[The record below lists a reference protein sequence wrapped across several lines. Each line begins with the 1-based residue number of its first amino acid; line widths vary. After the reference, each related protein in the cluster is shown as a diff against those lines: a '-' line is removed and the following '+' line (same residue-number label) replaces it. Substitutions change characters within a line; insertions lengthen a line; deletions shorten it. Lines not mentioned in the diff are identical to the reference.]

1 MSRFVTSL
9 LTLCVVFGTSVS
21 VEIVT
26 MDSFLD
32 TLRSN
37 HPVFTKE
44 DLSVE
49 IEKKAK
55 ESLLGAE
62 DWMLSAGLTVFRENP
77 EIAIGGPERTDAF
90 SLSAGVNRAFWRTG
104 GRFSASISTGVG
116 KMKLALFDDFPESFH
131 QHRVAVSYT
140 HPLLKNRGG
149 ILDRLSYD
157 LKEFDIDVAAIRSR
171 ENKEIFL
178 TSVAGD
184 FITLVFLLEQEHII
198 GERLS
203 LSLDELDRTK
213 RKREANLVDQ
223 VDVIRAEDAVTI
235 ARETLVLVKSRRK
248 AVQAQLAILAQWD
261 DMNELNPS
269 FDLYEQPML
278 PPLDAELER
287 LSGASRL
294 LQSIQVRKEQLH
306 VVLDAYEHTRLP
318 DLYLTVEA
326 NTKNFDDDF
335 GTSLEMDKYD
345 LLLGL
350 AFTVPLEKREA
361 NGLVEKTRL
370 ELKQLEYAERE
381 IILDINSSLTNLHVQ
396 ISELDSVLVLN
407 REQIASAQKRTEE
420 ELKLYNQGRGSL
432 TFVLQSRDSEQAAR
446 LLYAQNAA
454 SLQTL
459 LIQYK
464 SLLDEIL

>member
-1 MSRFVTSL
+1 
-9 LTLCVVFGTSVS
+9 
-21 VEIVT
+21 
-26 MDSFLD
+26 
-32 TLRSN
+32 
-37 HPVFTKE
+37 
-44 DLSVE
+44 
-49 IEKKAK
+49 
-55 ESLLGAE
+55 
-62 DWMLSAGLTVFRENP
+62 
-77 EIAIGGPERTDAF
+77 
-90 SLSAGVNRAFWRTG
+90 
-104 GRFSASISTGVG
+104 
-116 KMKLALFDDFPESFH
+116 
-131 QHRVAVSYT
+131 
-140 HPLLKNRGG
+140 
-149 ILDRLSYD
+149 
-157 LKEFDIDVAAIRSR
+157 
-171 ENKEIFL
+171 
-178 TSVAGD
+178 
-184 FITLVFLLEQEHII
+184 
-198 GERLS
+198 
-203 LSLDELDRTK
+203 
-213 RKREANLVDQ
+213 
-223 VDVIRAEDAVTI
+223 
-235 ARETLVLVKSRRK
+235 
-248 AVQAQLAILAQWD
+248 
-261 DMNELNPS
+261 
-269 FDLYEQPML
+269 
-278 PPLDAELER
+278 LER

-294 LQSIQVRKEQLH
+294 LQSIRVRKEQLH

-350 AFTVPLEKREA
+350 AFNVPLEKREA